1 MGQDLVEFGNMTV
14 SHHEVK
20 RELIS
25 DGVRVVIM
33 GKFGMGDV
41 VCPRSGVIPTEDPK
55 VHFDFLVYPIG
66 FSVRLGVVG
75 SGKG

>member
-1 MGQDLVEFGNMTV
+1 MVEFGDMTV

-20 RELIS
+20 RGLIS
-25 DGVRVVIM
+25 DGVRAVIM
-33 GKFGMGDV
+33 GKFGMGDI
-41 VCPRSGVIPTEDPK
+41 VCPRSGVIPTEDPN
-55 VHFDFLVYPIG
+55 VHFDFLVYLFG